1 MLKYK
6 YITMNIIASLVGSS
20 ISTFIYFLFSYLFDK
35 ELSHKGS
42 NIISYLISIGV
53 DITLQTFFFKK
64 FHLLKDK
71 TFLTKAVLFECIS
84 LFINQT
90 LFNVLYDYNKKKK
103 KNINI
108 LYIRM
113 FVSLI
118 IFLLYTYPM
127 RKYILF
133 I

>member
-35 ELSHKGS
+35 ELSHKVS

-71 TFLTKAVLFECIS
+71 TFLMKAVWI
-84 LFINQT
+84 FICWNA
-90 LFNVLYDYNKKKK
+90 VL
-103 KNINI
+103 
-108 LYIRM
+108 RQ
-113 FVSLI
+113 
-118 IFLLYTYPM
+118 
-127 RKYILF
+127 
-133 I
+133 

>member
-1 MLKYK
+1 
-6 YITMNIIASLVGSS
+6 MNVLASSVGSF
-20 ISTFIYFLFSYLFDK
+20 ISSFIYFLFSYLFDK
-35 ELSHKGS
+35 ELSHKVS

-71 TFLTKAVLFECIS
+71 TFLMKAFLFECVALI
-84 LFINQT
+84 INQI
-90 LFNVLYDYNKKKK
+90 LFDVLYDYNKKKK

-118 IFLLYTYPM
+118 IFLLYTYPI